1 MNLGIC
7 GEVLLATMQV
17 KPTII
22 DRIKEAQNE
31 DLQLQKQK
39 EKVKVGRTVHFV
51 LGDDG
56 ILYHGKRICVPNIE
70 ELKKELMHEAH
81 SAPYA
86 MHPGSTKMCKDLK
99 SYYWWP

>member
-22 DRIKEAQNE
+22 DRINEAQNE

-56 ILYHGKRICVPNIE
+56 TLYHGKRICVPNIE

-81 SAPYA
+81 STPYA
-86 MHPGSTKMCKDLK
+86 MHPGSTKMYKNLK
-99 SYYWWP
+99 SYY